1 MVQPER
7 LLAAARR
14 DARLTQAQ
22 LAGRLGISQAA
33 IAQLEKPGANPRVGT
48 LDRALR
54 ALGAQLVLEARSP
67 GTPWL
72 EFDVIRT
79 DSRGR
84 FHSSYRFRL
93 PGPHDYHF
101 RIVSKYEADF
111 PFAAGASNAVLV
123 EEQ

>member
-54 ALGAQLVLEARSP
+54 ALGAQLVLEARP
-67 GTPWL
+67 NRFGIDERLIRQQLELTPAERIQSL
-72 EFDVIRT
+72 EAM
-79 DSRGR
+79 
-84 FHSSYRFRL
+84 YRVAREL
-93 PGPHDYHF
+93 A
-101 RIVSKYEADF
+101 E
-111 PFAAGASNAVLV
+111 AGARARGELA
-123 EEQ
+123 